1 MGNPIAYLAPT
12 LPQRRMLPVLALVL
26 GGLAGGAAPAL
37 AGSVEASRANVTLS
51 TLAPPEAA
59 ERACWAR
66 HAPRGGKMRNGV
78 LEEVAFR
85 VPCPEQ
91 VSEDFIR
98 TLQRALAARGYFSG
112 EASGT
117 PDQATRVAVQAF
129 QRDNGFD
136 SPILTLETAQRLGLV
151 RVEVSRN

>member
-1 MGNPIAYLAPT
+1 
-12 LPQRRMLPVLALVL
+12 
-26 GGLAGGAAPAL
+26 
-37 AGSVEASRANVTLS
+37 
-51 TLAPPEAA
+51 
-59 ERACWAR
+59 
-66 HAPRGGKMRNGV
+66 MRNGV